1 MRYKYI
7 LPVAFLVCSG
17 AITAQDSLKTHI
29 NYDMTA
35 EVFVG
40 TGDYNAYQL
49 VTNRHHTVSTRSNT
63 AYLRGAINTALP

>member
-1 MRYKYI
+1 MRNKYI
-7 LPVAFLVCSG
+7 LPIAFLVCSG

-40 TGDYNAYQL
+40 TGDYNAYQ
-49 VTNRHHTVSTRSNT
+49 
-63 AYLRGAINTALP
+63 